1 MWLLFVGIDFFLSVW
16 MGFTLHRLFVLSGL
30 WSAFK
35 IIFHKS
41 LSKLSIFSFALILV
55 LFSGL
60 FYINIVGGASGDL
73 EYFHIIIIIHHS
85 CF

>member
-41 LSKLSIFSFALILV
+41 LF
-55 LFSGL
+55 
-60 FYINIVGGASGDL
+60 
-73 EYFHIIIIIHHS
+73 
-85 CF
+85 